1 MITNL
6 QNLKPGVTFRVFEMP
21 GLTGT
26 LVDINECSAKVQLA
40 ARLID
45 VEIESPD
52 GSSRRFTANKARTV
66 TWSPATV
73 VETIEASA
81 ATSPPAQP
89 DATPAEAQASPEENP
104 MKTVTKAKKTPKA
117 KAEPKARKP
126 KATNVTKGGGGTR
139 VRSSA
144 KTEFPPAPGT
154 KAPKEVKAAV
164 DKLIDSLP
172 GFNPP
177 QPVTTKK
184 SRKPKMPVV
193 SMVKEVANVE
203 VPIMLDSVENVRKA
217 VERKLKDHPK
227 QAAKMKPSLLDI
239 AADVLSDGKPRNCDQ
254 IIMEVLARGDW
265 KTSGKT
271 PAATLYSG
279 MIREINNP
287 NGKKPSRFERT
298 ATKGEFQA
306 VK

>member
-1 MITNL
+1 MIINL
-6 QNLKPGVTFRVFEMP
+6 QNLKPGVNFRVHEMS

-26 LVDINECSAKVQLA
+26 LVDINECSANVRLA
-40 ARLID
+40 D
-45 VEIESPD
+45 
-52 GSSRRFTANKARTV
+52 KTV

-81 ATSPPAQP
+81 ATSPP
-89 DATPAEAQASPEENP
+89 EENNEPTCETCGAVTDRDHIGPICPACSEGNDEDEP
-104 MKTVTKAKKTPKA
+104 MKTVKKAPKI
-117 KAEPKARKP
+117 RKP

-144 KTEFPPAPGT
+144 KTTTPDEAFLNAATPAWMKGGATIDESNNVHLPPM
-154 KAPKEVKAAV
+154 
-164 DKLIDSLP
+164 
-172 GFNPP
+172 
-177 QPVTTKK
+177 TTKK
-184 SRKPKMPVV
+184 GRKQKLPVV

-227 QAAKMKPSLLDI
+227 QAAKTKPSLLDI

-254 IIMEVLARGDW
+254 IITEVLARGDW

-287 NGKKPSRFERT
+287 NGKKASRFERT
-298 ATKGEFQA
+298 ATKGEFKA
-306 VK
+306 V